1 MCSTIFTRSRPSS
14 SEHLRSPICEGFPVL
29 VPSKSL
35 WHRRCVGGDVI
46 QSSLVKADGG
56 GPKNPPNPA
65 QKMCSK
71 IKASPPKGICLDE
84 IDAHFQGMPSR
95 YWERI
100 DMQELVWGL
109 EVVHKFLEKIAEPAF
124 PGTTPV
130 LDCKH
135 FPELGYTKVM
145 LCTWDRQGLLAKAA
159 SAFSGVNVNILHAE
173 AYTRSDQIVLDVF
186 RVCDSEHRPVLSQH
200 RLEQMLFL
208 LEGSLSDPP
217 RFASFWAAAGHKR
230 EDKEAPE
237 ILSIAFENTEPGQH
251 TVLKIETDDR
261 IGLLS
266 DILDALAKGGVKVDQ
281 ALIETPDYLACDT
294 FCIYDNPGEKIRDAG
309 RLACIRDLL
318 ADAIRN

>member
-1 MCSTIFTRSRPSS
+1 VIESS
-14 SEHLRSPICEGFPVL
+14 PV
-29 VPSKSL
+29 KTN
-35 WHRRCVGGDVI
+35 I
-46 QSSLVKADGG
+46 G
-56 GPKNPPNPA
+56 GPTNPPNPA

-71 IKASPPKGICLDE
+71 IKAAPPKGIGLDE

-100 DMQELVWGL
+100 DMPELIWGL
-109 EVVHKFLEKIAEPAF
+109 EIIHKFLEKIAEPAF

-130 LDCKH
+130 LDWKH

-159 SAFSGVNVNILHAE
+159 SAFSGVGVNILSAE

-186 RVCDSEHRPVLSQH
+186 QVCDCERQPVLNQH

-230 EDKEAPE
+230 EIREAPE
-237 ILSIAFENTEPGQH
+237 VLSIAFDNSQPGRH
-251 TVLKIETDDR
+251 TVLRIETDDR

-266 DILDALAKGGVKVDQ
+266 DILEALANGGVNVDQ
-281 ALIETPDYLACDT
+281 ALIDTPDYLACDT
-294 FCIYDNPGEKIRDAG
+294 FCIYDTAGEKILDAG
-309 RLACIRDLL
+309 RLACIRELL
-318 ADAIRN
+318 AEAIRS